1 MQGIRRRQRRT
12 AAVWLLML
20 GLSFAPSLALAAAA
34 CATACCPVE
43 GEREDCGDGFSSR
56 ACCATAPTP
65 LASIASIASTAVETP
80 SLPTLPLRD
89 VVVSPE
95 RRDARWR
102 FAEAERSLRASPLR
116 LSVVLLI

>member
-1 MQGIRRRQRRT
+1 MQGIRRRQRWT

-34 CATACCPVE
+34 CTPPCCPVE
-43 GEREDCGDGFSSR
+43 AEREDCGAGFSER

-65 LASIASIASTAVETP
+65 LASVAPTPVETP

-89 VVVSPE
+89 VVVAPE
-95 RRDARWR
+95 RLDARWR